1 MIDRKH
7 SDPPSARPP
16 AHCRAISPSNC
27 PDCLP
32 GRLPRCAGLDWRV
45 SDVLR
50 LLQALASSCKLLQDV
65 GRVSWPGGS
74 VASQRGRIKQQLW
87 PRRVV
92 CDSIS
97 RGSRQQRQP
106 WKTRPDKTR
115 QARQDRTRVQ
125 ASWQSHWSRP
135 IGSAR
140 TRPPGPGAESGSWIS
155 TAAAPETL
163 FLLSLC
169 YCVTPCH
176 PSVHLSPPSPSSQ
189 PIPSAWAPSSL
200 PNHGKCRLLPP

>member
-1 MIDRKH
+1 M
-7 SDPPSARPP
+7 
-16 AHCRAISPSNC
+16 
-27 PDCLP
+27 
-32 GRLPRCAGLDWRV
+32 
-45 SDVLR
+45 
-50 LLQALASSCKLLQDV
+50 
-65 GRVSWPGGS
+65 
-74 VASQRGRIKQQLW
+74 ASQRGRIKQQLW

-163 FLLSLC
+163 FLSLC
-169 YCVTPCH
+169 YCVTHCH
-176 PSVHLSPPSPSSQ
+176 LSRQPVHLPPPSPSS
-189 PIPSAWAPSSL
+189 PSRP
-200 PNHGKCRLLPP
+200 PGHPRLCQTMESAVCCPRDYSTRASRCNGQQKKTLFDYLLASVRTWQQQRVRSRYNTVFTSCIMLHSPA

>member
-1 MIDRKH
+1 M
-7 SDPPSARPP
+7 
-16 AHCRAISPSNC
+16 
-27 PDCLP
+27 
-32 GRLPRCAGLDWRV
+32 
-45 SDVLR
+45 
-50 LLQALASSCKLLQDV
+50 
-65 GRVSWPGGS
+65 
-74 VASQRGRIKQQLW
+74 ASQRGRIKQQLW

-163 FLLSLC
+163 SCCLS
-169 YCVTPCH
+169 VTVSHLAIYPSIYPLHLH
-176 PSVHLSPPSPSSQ
+176 PASPSRPPGHPRLCQ
-189 PIPSAWAPSSL
+189 TMESAVCCPRDYSTRVSRCNGQQKKTL
-200 PNHGKCRLLPP
+200 PDYDYLLVSICAHMAAATGSV